1 MKFNKLMAALEN
13 YEETPLPESVA
24 AVVEGDSAVPQPITD
39 IGAPVNEPS
48 TIPEAGEMPLG
59 VPAVAPLPIIEE
71 PVIAETVPEIP
82 AAVEGEGMLPEGGV
96 GNGELIIDSPVDHD
110 NTMAM
115 MDQTIVEETVL
126 GNELTELVET
136 HASLEAYGRLLRQA
150 GPDGITRQAAGFM
163 RVGLEQFHSDGHVDF
178 SKLISSMED
187 MGEGEKQHL
196 LPSKIKSGGLG
207 DKIKEVAGK
216 IWEWLKKT
224 WEKAKQFVEKLRN
237 GVVGLER
244 KLNAAKKAAASA
256 GNKSGASFT
265 VPNPGRIA
273 VGTKVE
279 INFPDSL
286 KAVSALACK
295 VYPERMTQ
303 FYNVIASSIG
313 NFDPASGDAQEVMG
327 QLEKAKDILADVK
340 FSDTVLPGNV
350 KIDVS
355 EDGISFGI
363 TETESPSIEETKA
376 QARSGS
382 VIGSQLTTMTVVL
395 DGLKGYYSRHE
406 QMAAAAAKVGAALEK
421 LKKASAGSDME
432 KGAGETAE
440 SISSAAGSLLHK
452 ANPRGNEIIRYLA
465 RTTSAYADVILAELN
480 VDGKTTDVATA

>member
-1 MKFNKLMAALEN
+1 MKLKNLMAALEN
-13 YEETPLPESVA
+13 YEDAPLPESVA
-24 AVVEGDSAVPQPITD
+24 AVVEAGEAVPQMVVDAEAPI
-39 IGAPVNEPS
+39 NEPS
-48 TIPEAGEMPLG
+48 TIPDAGEMPLN
-59 VPAVAPLPIIEE
+59 VPTVSPLPIIEE
-71 PVIAETVPEIP
+71 PVADIAPIP
-82 AAVEGEGMLPEGGV
+82 AAVEGEAPVLFAE

-115 MDQTIVEETVL
+115 MDQTIVEQTGL

-136 HASLEAYGRLLRQA
+136 QVAMEAYARLLRQA

-163 RVGLEQFHSDGHVDF
+163 RVGLEQFHNDGHVDF
-178 SKLISSMED
+178 SKLIGSMED
-187 MGEGEKQHL
+187 MGDGEKQHL
-196 LPSKIKSGGLG
+196 LPSKIKGGGLG

-224 WEKAKQFVEKLRN
+224 WEKAKQFIEKLRN

-244 KLNAAKKAAASA
+244 KLNAAKKAASAA

-265 VPNPGRIA
+265 VPNPGKIA
-273 VGTKVE
+273 VGNKVE

-286 KAVSALACK
+286 KAVTALACK

-303 FYNVIASSIG
+303 FYNAVASTIG
-313 NFDPASGDAQEVMG
+313 NFDAASGDPQEVLG
-327 QLEKAKDILADVK
+327 QLEKAADILKDVK

-363 TETESPSIEETKA
+363 TETEAPEISETKA
-376 QARSGS
+376 AARSGS
-382 VIGSQLTTMTVVL
+382 VIGSQLSTMQTVL
-395 DGLKGYYSRHE
+395 DGLKGYYAKHE
-406 QMAAAAAKVGAALEK
+406 AMAAAAAKVGQALEK
-421 LKKASAGSDME
+421 LKKDSSGEGMEDGAANTASE
-432 KGAGETAE
+432 IE
-440 SISSAAGSLLHK
+440 SAAGKVLHK

-480 VDGKTTDVATA
+480 VDGKTTDVAVA